1 VDIPVRRYMGVG
13 VEMGARA
20 AMGMRMHTMVIHRFI
35 SMPVLMGISE
45 HIAR

>member
-1 VDIPVRRYMGVG
+1 MGIPVPRYMGVG

-20 AMGMRMHTMVIHRFI
+20 AMGMRMHTMVMLRFVAI
-35 SMPVLMGISE
+35 PVLMGISE